1 MDANDDFEDEID
13 IMEFLAS
20 KGVALEP
27 FKNEYVE
34 LQKQVELTSATNVG
48 KEREVDMQALE
59 LKMLREQ
66 LIFTKRNIDELV
78 SQQEV
83 LKETIDNAQ
92 SKKEALIESES
103 SNRKEISNVSSFF
116 AELKEALTVGADW
129 TPEQEEARHALEKER
144 DFIASKLE
152 NKSNQLKGLRH
163 DIERTYEHV
172 ADIEKVVQS
181 LEEKIGAID
190 KQRGEIKR
198 ESAKL
203 ASKKEGTEKQVFDLR
218 AVFVTKESEL
228 NDKYRQLAMEEKS
241 LKNLEAS
248 IAKSK
253 SQMDHYNREY
263 EKLFHTL
270 KEYNSDLEKCQQQ
283 NQKYQEEIAES
294 TKAIETVEHEIKQL
308 KKELKQFD
316 EERTAIRTKIG
327 EIEAQ
332 KHEME
337 KKIDQI
343 NKQILNIRDH
353 EIGGVHKEMETLDKT
368 MANLRQ
374 QLEILRKK
382 HIGSE
387 KTSKAMA
394 DLIILNSNGKLNLG
408 MEIRILEEEV
418 EHHKAQIR
426 ALLAEKEKYEHDAE
440 VATQQYY
447 TAVEELKLQEMQIH
461 ELNKK
466 ITQDQMRLKQKQ
478 SLYESVRSDRNLFS
492 KQLLDAQEEIQEL
505 KRKFRSMNQM
515 IDQINDDIT
524 TKDKLIVKEH
534 FSHHAVD
541 KEKELLKNELM
552 KIKKQ
557 VQASEGIIENQRV
570 EIMKLQRII
579 EEADT
584 ERQRQRN
591 ELSSVVSE
599 RNLLTQQLVK
609 RNEELNNM
617 YEKIKTQRSDLKIG
631 ERNYTKY
638 MEDLRRWQEQ
648 VRDIVTNHNDVV
660 VQLSQLETLRHR
672 VVHLERDILKEK
684 TRSRALMDELETPMN
699 VHRWRILESSDPKR
713 YDKILQI
720 QALQRQLVA
729 MSDQVIQNDLL
740 IQEKEKIYIELKHV
754 VARHPGPEVEE
765 QILVYQQ
772 TLKDKH
778 KQLAAMNLELE
789 MYIEQV
795 KRFKEDIA
803 DADVKI
809 QRLNKQWMSRQ
820 KKMAKEA
827 QAQAQANNAM
837 MSGGYAMSMPPQPMI
852 GYGGSSNNFAM

>member
-1 MDANDDFEDEID
+1 MEGDDIEDEID
-13 IMEFLAS
+13 IMDFLAS

-27 FKNEYVE
+27 FKNEYLE
-34 LQKQVELTSATNVG
+34 LQRQLEIVTASNVG
-48 KEREVDMQALE
+48 KEREMDMQVME
-59 LKMLREQ
+59 LKMAREQ

-92 SKKEALIESES
+92 SKKENLIDSES
-103 SNRKEISNVSSFF
+103 TNRQEISTISGYF
-116 AELKEALTVGADW
+116 ADLKEALAVGADW
-129 TPEQEEARHALEKER
+129 TPEQEEMRHALEKER
-144 DFIASKLE
+144 DFISSKLE
-152 NKSNQLKGLRH
+152 NKSNQLNGLRN

-172 ADIEKVVQS
+172 AAVEKTIQE
-181 LEEKIGAID
+181 LEEKIAAVD
-190 KQRGEIKR
+190 KQRSELKK
-198 ESAKL
+198 EATKL
-203 ASKKEGTEKQVFDLR
+203 AAKKESTEKQVFDLR
-218 AVFVTKESEL
+218 AVYVTRDSEL
-228 NDKYRQLAMEEKS
+228 NDKYKLLAMEEKM
-241 LKNLEAS
+241 LKSLEAN

-253 SQMDHYNREY
+253 AQMDVYTREY

-270 KEYNSDLEKCQQQ
+270 KEYTNDLEKYQTQ
-283 NQKYQEEIAES
+283 NVKHQEEIDAANR
-294 TKAIETVEHEIKQL
+294 AIESLEYEIKGL
-308 KKELKQFD
+308 KKELKSVD
-316 EERTAIRTKIG
+316 ESRAAVRVKIT
-327 EIEAQ
+327 EVEAQ
-332 KHEME
+332 KHDTE
-337 KKIDQI
+337 KKADHIT
-343 NKQILNIRDH
+343 KQIANIRDN
-353 EIGGVHKEMETLDKT
+353 EVAGVHKEMEMLDKT

-374 QLEILRKK
+374 QLDILRKK

-387 KTSKAMA
+387 KTMKAMN
-394 DLIILNSNGKLNLG
+394 DLIILNRNGKLNLG
-408 MEIRILEEEV
+408 LEIRILEEEV
-418 EHHKAQIR
+418 DHHKSQIR
-426 ALLAEKEKYEHDAE
+426 SLLTEKEKYEHDAE
-440 VATQQYY
+440 VANQQYY

-461 ELNKK
+461 ELNRK

-505 KRKFRSMNQM
+505 KRKFRAMNQM
-515 IDQINDDIT
+515 IDQINDDIS
-524 TKDKLIVKEH
+524 TKDKAIVKEH

-570 EIMKLQRII
+570 EVMKLQRII

-591 ELSSVVSE
+591 ELSSVLSE

-609 RNEELNNM
+609 RNEELNAM
-617 YEKIKTQRSDLKIG
+617 YEKIKTLRSDLKIG
-631 ERNYTKY
+631 ERNYHKY
-638 MEDLRRWQEQ
+638 YDDLRRWQDQ
-648 VRDIVTNHNDVV
+648 VKDIVGNHNDTV
-660 VQLSQLETLRHR
+660 VQLAQLESLRHR
-672 VVHLERDILKEK
+672 VIHLERDILKEK
-684 TRSRALMDELETPMN
+684 TRSRALMDELDTPMN

-720 QALQRQLVA
+720 QALQRQFVA
-729 MSDQVIQNDLL
+729 MSDQVTQNDLL
-740 IQEKEKIYIELKHV
+740 IQEKEKIYVELKHV

-778 KQLAAMNLELE
+778 KQLQAMNLELE

-803 DADVKI
+803 DYDAKM
-809 QRLNKQWMSRQ
+809 QRLNKKWMQ
-820 KKMAKEA
+820 KQRKMAKELQQQQQQQQ
-827 QAQAQANNAM
+827 QAYSGPYNGGF
-837 MSGGYAMSMPPQPMI
+837 SGGGQPMLQF
-852 GYGGSSNNFAM
+852 GGNPMM